1 MVNASST
8 TRLDIW
14 LRIAKIKL
22 NKETLK
28 KGRTPQA
35 NIIDVDHLTNE
46 VLKMIFFFFCFR
58 CQPNQQFQVV
68 MGLYLCNKT
77 FMHQEYNVFYLQISG
92 W

>member
-46 VLKMIFFFFCFR
+46 VLKMIFFFFLLS
-58 CQPNQQFQVV
+58 
-68 MGLYLCNKT
+68 MSTKSI
-77 FMHQEYNVFYLQISG
+77 ISSG
-92 W
+92 DGFIFV

>member
-46 VLKMIFFFFCFR
+46 VLKMIFFFFLLS
-58 CQPNQQFQVV
+58 
-68 MGLYLCNKT
+68 MSTKST
-77 FMHQEYNVFYLQISG
+77 ISSG
-92 W
+92 DGFIFV

>member
-28 KGRTPQA
+28 KERTPQA

-46 VLKMIFFFFCFR
+46 VLKMIFFFFLLS
-58 CQPNQQFQVV
+58 
-68 MGLYLCNKT
+68 MSTKST
-77 FMHQEYNVFYLQISG
+77 ISSG
-92 W
+92 DGFIFV

>member
-28 KGRTPQA
+28 
-35 NIIDVDHLTNE
+35 
-46 VLKMIFFFFCFR
+46 
-58 CQPNQQFQVV
+58 QQFQVV
-68 MGLYLCNKT
+68 MSLYLCNKT
-77 FMHQEYNVFYLQISG
+77 FMHEEYNVFHLQISG

>member
-35 NIIDVDHLTNE
+35 NIIDVDHLINE
-46 VLKMIFFFFCFR
+46 VLKMIFFFLLS
-58 CQPNQQFQVV
+58 
-68 MGLYLCNKT
+68 MSTKST
-77 FMHQEYNVFYLQISG
+77 ISSG
-92 W
+92 DGFIFV

>member
-28 KGRTPQA
+28 KERTPQA

-46 VLKMIFFFFCFR
+46 VLKMIFFFLLS
-58 CQPNQQFQVV
+58 
-68 MGLYLCNKT
+68 MSTKST
-77 FMHQEYNVFYLQISG
+77 ISSG
-92 W
+92 DGFIFV

>member
-46 VLKMIFFFFCFR
+46 VLKMIFFFLLS
-58 CQPNQQFQVV
+58 
-68 MGLYLCNKT
+68 MSTKST
-77 FMHQEYNVFYLQISG
+77 ISSG
-92 W
+92 DGFIFV